1 MAQKKAHEVEAFIRR
16 PDPKFR
22 ALLIYGPDRGLVS
35 ERAAILSKAL
45 DVDLTD
51 TFAVVKLDSQ
61 DIRDDSAR
69 LLDEIN
75 SLALF
80 GGSRL
85 VWLKN
90 AGNDKAITGALDA
103 ISSDPP
109 ADTILLIEAG
119 DLKKGSALRKA
130 AEGGPS
136 CMALPCYGDDG
147 RNLHALI
154 DDELGRENL
163 QITSDARRLLVDNLG
178 GDRLA
183 SRGELQKLAL
193 YCRGK
198 DRIEEAD
205 VLAIIGDASAL
216 SVDEAVD
223 CILTGDLPG
232 LDHAL
237 SRIIAS
243 KMQIFLVL
251 QACLR
256 QFQMIDVARGRI
268 EGQRE
273 PTAQVITEF
282 GRRMHFRRKPMFE
295 RATRSWNGRA
305 SANALQHLSSAIL
318 EGRRHPALQESIAR
332 QALLAIALRSARL
345 SRQRAM
351 S

>member
-22 ALLIYGPDRGLVS
+22 AVLIYGPDRGLVS
-35 ERAAILSKAL
+35 ERASMLSKAF
-45 DVDLTD
+45 DVDLSD

-61 DIRDDSAR
+61 DIRDDPAR

-75 SLALF
+75 ALALF
-80 GGSRL
+80 GGNRL

-90 AGNDKAITGALDA
+90 AGNDKAIVVALDA
-103 ISSDPP
+103 ISADPP
-109 ADTILLIEAG
+109 ADTVLIIEAG
-119 DLKKGSALRKA
+119 ELKKGSALRKA

-147 RNLHALI
+147 RNLQALI
-154 DDELGRENL
+154 DDELGQAKL
-163 QITSDARRLLVDNLG
+163 QITSDARRMLADNLG

-193 YCRGK
+193 FCRGK
-198 DRIEEAD
+198 DKIEEAD

-216 SVDEAVD
+216 SVDQAVD
-223 CILTGDLPG
+223 CVLTGDLPG

-237 SRIIAS
+237 ARIIAS
-243 KMQIFLVL
+243 KTHIFLVL

-256 QFQMIDVARGRI
+256 QFQMIDVVRGRI

-273 PTAQVITEF
+273 PSSQVIAEY

-295 RATRSWNGRA
+295 KAARSWNSRA
-305 SANALQHLSSAIL
+305 STNAVQHLSSAIL
-318 EGRRHPALQESIAR
+318 EGRRYPSLQESIAR

-345 SRQRAM
+345 SR
-351 S
+351 

>member
-1 MAQKKAHEVEAFIRR
+1 MAQKKAHEVEAYIRR

-22 ALLIYGPDRGLVS
+22 AVLIYGPDRGLVS
-35 ERAAILSKAL
+35 ERASTLSKAF
-45 DVDLTD
+45 DVDLSD

-61 DIRDDSAR
+61 DIKNDPAR
-69 LLDEIN
+69 LLDEVN

-90 AGNDKAITGALDA
+90 AGNDKAITGVLDA
-103 ISSDPP
+103 ISADPP
-109 ADTILLIEAG
+109 VDTVLLIEAG
-119 DLKKGSALRKA
+119 DLKKGAALRKA
-130 AEGGPS
+130 AETGPS
-136 CMALPCYGDDG
+136 CIALPCYGDDG

-154 DDELGRENL
+154 DDELGRANL
-163 QITSDARRLLVDNLG
+163 KITSDARRLLADNLG

-193 YCRGK
+193 FCRGK
-198 DRIEEAD
+198 DMIEESD
-205 VLAIIGDASAL
+205 ILAIIGDASAL

-223 CILTGDLPG
+223 CVLNGDLPG

-237 SRIIAS
+237 ARIIAS
-243 KMQIFLVL
+243 KTHIFLVL

-256 QFQMIDVARGRI
+256 QFQMIDLVRARI

-273 PTAQVITEF
+273 PAAQVLAEF

-295 RATRSWNGRA
+295 KAARSWNGRA
-305 SANALQHLSSAIL
+305 SANAIQHLSSAIL
-318 EGRRHPALQESIAR
+318 EGRRLPALQESIAR

-345 SRQRAM
+345 SG
-351 S
+351 